1 MKITV
6 NKETLVCPDNIQLD
20 SLLSR
25 LDKIALNGIAVSI
38 NNQIIPKK
46 VWPSTPIK
54 ENDNITIITAT
65 QGG

>member
-25 LDKIALNGIAVSI
+25 LDKIALKGIAVSI

-46 VWPSTPIK
+46 NWPSTPIK